1 MQNKDK
7 PAIVSSGD
15 KQAGE
20 ALWYTHKGVYF
31 YLGVIHGILPVRE
44 RGHLARICNGA
55 SAMEHH
61 DGEECLG

>member
-55 SAMEHH
+55 SR
-61 DGEECLG
+61 